1 MARREESSRL
11 EAEAVQKIK
20 GQLPTEPTYT
30 PQRIYLLRFLSKLAA
45 NTTHGLL
52 KTIPFSQAIMATALQ
67 QQLAAISAKSTD
79 QLNLKAQ
86 KQRHAKSL
94 LFEPR
99 EAATQSFD
107 TLFQIC
113 GEGFDDLCALDAR
126 FRGFSSNLFAPS
138 SVEVEREL
146 LNKKENDELDIVV
159 GQFFGLVC
167 GRLLLRPALKCVEW
181 LIRRWKVLEH
191 NVDTLL
197 LAFIPYHGH
206 DVFPTLMS
214 ILPPQLP
221 PTFGFLRPYVAA
233 LQCPP
238 RHAVVAAAVSNPAFT
253 TQLSG
258 FVLNSAKRR
267 HHGSALIAFWASVMA
282 QAVDGMLNA
291 GQSGRPEVRKQK
303 MEDVLLRILP
313 VLQEALSIKDVPE
326 LYMATCMIMTIMA
339 TKAHLD
345 DRVLGAMM
353 EAVTGSW
360 ATETLED
367 GLLCLAVLAEE
378 KTLLEQPAVVTKS
391 IMKTDEA
398 VSTLNKLGTRHR
410 TGKLALGTVL
420 SAAKSNFSIESP
432 ASLWTLAENAALD
445 GQHYET
451 LCRELLSGVAAS
463 TTEKPTNNKQH
474 ALLQH
479 LSSSPEASQYVQNAV
494 RSAGKDMKKLGLK
507 LVEPPQPEAM
517 MIDEPVEE
525 QDTKAP
531 AVDFSEIMAGLPTS
545 TESTSCVAPSVASDY
560 VQAYCEAFQIAM
572 KKEEWLGHFLQMSSL
587 RQSEAD
593 KRPDFLSALAAI
605 WTSSKS
611 AIARSGAITVA
622 TETVSKNHGM
632 DYQVLIPYIMAALG
646 DSSQSVR
653 QAAAKLVL
661 AMSQVGEKGA
671 ASLKTWSKD
680 SIYGKKT
687 GNLHQLSAQDA
698 GKFLSAV
705 VCPVLEDCILDPTFL
720 TRNVTEKLNDS
731 DLKSALRSSVCSF
744 IASHAVLT
752 NIVEVRL
759 GLLSLFARFGKV
771 ASHARKESIVPYLQD
786 LSREVKADKT
796 EEQAAIRC
804 LSHRTG
810 EEIETLQEIAQRS
823 RSGLA
828 QLAFTRLRELF
839 SNIKAQSQISVAE
852 FLLEQCILPASDT
865 DDEAFRTTS
874 SQEALRD
881 APLTGEVLAHLLE
894 SLPTPATLQDQ
905 ERPSKRRRTSKTN
918 AEEPKNV
925 DRTQLDVALRKV
937 TLVLELVEAT
947 ASSKRAEPMPQL
959 LKGLFQ
965 LLGEVHRWR
974 ALADSDLVYVQ
985 SLVLGDLLSVVN
997 GLEAPTAKKLDRSV
1011 LRTDLIV
1018 EALRSTSSPQVHN
1031 TAILL
1036 ISRLAT
1042 LAPETVLHSVMPLFT
1057 FMSTNTLRQ
1066 ADQYASHVVNMTVE
1080 SIVPPLAASLK
1091 KGGRDLIQG
1100 ASELLLSFTAAWE
1113 HMPLHRRLATFKHLV
1128 QTLGEGEAL
1137 FAVVAMLVERYRQDN
1152 TLAAFV
1158 KELCNACRVDTQLL
1172 AVSQYLNL
1180 IQEAC
1185 KPRRP
1190 VADAILG
1197 FGEKN
1202 TEQVRESIVVL
1213 FDGLPTILANPT
1225 LRKGIA
1231 SEMKKSEE
1239 NAEQIR
1245 KVYGN
1250 VLERIVSFPRAQTGK
1265 GGVDVADTRIVAAN
1279 ERALEALLGL
1289 MPTEEFIEAS
1299 AGLMQTG
1306 SEAVRSRVFTS
1317 LTERVGHAKQSN
1329 MTLRTVFIDALPNC
1343 TAFLVPS
1350 QPISVRRAAVEC
1362 IDGIAEKFGK
1372 LDRAAFAEAA
1382 EAVASDAALGT
1393 SEGRLRITSLL
1404 CLASMVENLAEDM
1417 LGLIPTVLDKALGFV
1432 ENKNGSEA
1440 VDIRDAVFTFLN
1452 ALLDTLPFTLSAAY
1466 LDRAIVAAGKSVQ
1479 QDGERAWAVQQFSA
1493 LAAKKVSFPELSA
1506 AEARVWES
1514 ITQTGGESALLC
1526 VEILQQAIKT
1536 HSKAV
1541 VTRHASNVFPAML
1554 KAFDLRRV
1562 LSPEEGAEA
1571 FDVVGVTAMDMTL
1584 KLNDTTFRPFFL
1596 RLVSWAADELPKS
1609 DATGRTLRGI
1619 ALYDFAHRLFEQLG
1633 GLVTSYSGVVL
1644 EHAVAVLEAADSAS
1658 QEGRELLAHVL
1669 RAMQSS
1675 FSHDQDDF
1683 WSAPQHFDAI
1693 REPLINLLVS
1703 STALSVKSIIPA
1715 ITAFADSVSASQ
1727 DNIKT
1732 INTSIMALL
1741 KHEKDEIRLA
1751 AVTCERAVTQGL
1763 GFEWLNLLPEMLP
1776 VISELLE
1783 DDNEDVE
1790 RDTLA
1795 WVREIES
1802 ITGESLEGMLQ

>member
-1 MARREESSRL
+1 MLDAL
-11 EAEAVQKIK
+11 
-20 GQLPTEPTYT
+20 
-30 PQRIYLLRFLSKLAA
+30 LSKLVAT
-45 NTTHGLL
+45 TTHGLL
-52 KTIPFSQAIMATALQ
+52 NIRRSPLAIMATALQ

-113 GEGFDDLCALDAR
+113 EEGFDDLCALDAR

-138 SVEVEREL
+138 SVEVERES
-146 LNKKENDELDIVV
+146 LNKKENDDLDLVV
-159 GQFFGLVC
+159 EQFLGLVC

-214 ILPPQLP
+214 ILPAQLP

-303 MEDVLLRILP
+303 IEDVLLRILP
-313 VLQEALSIKDVPE
+313 ILQEALSVRDVPE

-345 DRVLGAMM
+345 DRVLDAMM

-360 ATETLED
+360 TTETLED

-378 KTLLEQPAVVTKS
+378 KTLLEQPVLVTKS
-391 IMKTDEA
+391 IMKSEEA
-398 VSTLNKLGTRHR
+398 VSTLNRLGMRHR
-410 TGKLALGTVL
+410 TGKLTLGTVL
-420 SAAKSNFSIESP
+420 AATRSTSSIENP
-432 ASLWTLAENAALD
+432 ASLWALSENAALD

-451 LCRELLSGVAAS
+451 LCRELLSGVPTMTS
-463 TTEKPTNNKQH
+463 KKDTNNKQH

-479 LSSSPEASQYVQNAV
+479 LSASPEISQYVQNAV
-494 RSAGKDMKKLGLK
+494 RSAGKEMKKLGLN

-517 MIDEPVEE
+517 MIDEPAEE
-525 QDTKAP
+525 EDAKAP
-531 AVDFSEIMAGLPTS
+531 AVDFTKLITELPTS
-545 TESTSCVAPSVASDY
+545 TESTSFAAPGVANDY
-560 VQAYCEAFQIAM
+560 VQAYKDAFQIAT
-572 KKEEWLGHFLQMSSL
+572 KKEEWLGQLLQVSSL
-587 RQSEAD
+587 HQNEAD
-593 KRPDFLSALAAI
+593 KRPEYLSALTAI
-605 WTSSKS
+605 WTCSKS
-611 AIARSGAITVA
+611 PIARSSAITVA
-622 TETVSKNHGM
+622 TDTISKNGNL
-632 DYQVLIPYIMAALG
+632 DYQVLIPYVMVALG
-646 DSSQSVR
+646 DANQTVR
-653 QAAAKLVL
+653 QTAAKMAL
-661 AMSQVGEKGA
+661 AMSNIYEKGS
-671 ASLKTWSKD
+671 ASVKIWCKESF
-680 SIYGKKT
+680 YGKKSS
-687 GNLHQLSAQDA
+687 SAHDLNSQDA

-720 TRNVTEKLNDS
+720 TRTVTETLNDS

-744 IASHAVLT
+744 VASHAVIT
-752 NIVEVRL
+752 NIMEVKL
-759 GLLSLFARFGKV
+759 GLLSLFARLGKV
-771 ASHARKESIVPYLQD
+771 ASHARKESIVPYVQD
-786 LSREVKADKT
+786 LSRKVSADST
-796 EEQAAIRC
+796 EEQAALRC

-810 EEIETLQEIAQRS
+810 EEIDTLQEIAQQS
-823 RSGLA
+823 RQGLA
-828 QLAFTRLRELF
+828 SLAFTRLRDLF
-839 SNIKAQSQISVAE
+839 SNIKPQSQVSVAD
-852 FLLEQCILPASDT
+852 FLLEQSILPAGDSGKET
-865 DDEAFRTTS
+865 SRSAS
-874 SQEALRD
+874 SQEALRE

-905 ERPSKRRRTSKTN
+905 ERPSKRRRTSKSN

-925 DRTQLDVALRKV
+925 DRAQLDIALRKV

-947 ASSKRAEPMPQL
+947 TSSKRAEPMPQL

-974 ALADSDLVYVQ
+974 TIADSDLVYVQ

-997 GLEAPTAKKLDRSV
+997 GMEASTAKQLDRSV

-1018 EALRSTSSPQVHN
+1018 EALRSTNSPQVHN

-1152 TLAAFV
+1152 TLPAFV

-1180 IQEAC
+1180 IQESC

-1202 TEQVRESIVVL
+1202 AEQVKESVVVL

-1231 SEMKKSEE
+1231 TEMKKSEE

-1250 VLERIVSFPRAQTGK
+1250 VLELIVSFSQTQTGK
-1265 GGVDVADTRIVAAN
+1265 GGVDVQDARIAAAN

-1329 MTLRTVFIDALPNC
+1329 LTLRTVFIDALPNC

-1382 EAVASDAALGT
+1382 QVVSGDAALGT
-1393 SEGRLRITSLL
+1393 AEGGLRITSLL

-1417 LGLIPTVLDKALGFV
+1417 LQLIPTVLDRALGFV
-1432 ENKNGSEA
+1432 ENKNDPEA
-1440 VDIRDAVFTFLN
+1440 VQTRDAVFTFLN
-1452 ALLDTLPFTLSAAY
+1452 SLLDNLPFTLSAAY

-1479 QDGERAWAVQQFSA
+1479 QEGERAWAVQQFSS

-1506 AEARVWES
+1506 AVARVWE
-1514 ITQTGGESALLC
+1514 TMAQTGGEGALLC

-1541 VTRHASNVFPAML
+1541 VTRHAANVFPAML

-1562 LSPEEGAEA
+1562 LSPEKGAEA
-1571 FDVVGVTAMDMTL
+1571 FDMVGVTAMDMTL

-1609 DATGRTLRGI
+1609 DATGRILRGI

-1644 EHAVAVLEAADSAS
+1644 ENAVAVLQAANSAS

-1693 REPLINLLVS
+1693 REPLVNLLVS
-1703 STALSVKSIIPA
+1703 STALSANSIIPA
-1715 ITAFADSVSASQ
+1715 ITAFADSISASQ
-1727 DNIKT
+1727 DNCKT
-1732 INTSIMALL
+1732 LNTSIMALL
-1741 KHEKDEIRLA
+1741 KHEKDEVRLA
-1751 AVTCERAVTQGL
+1751 AVTCERAVTQAL

-1790 RDTLA
+1790 RDSLA